1 MINIENTGLIIVDIQ
16 GNLAEQMYEKESLF
30 KQTSILIQGAKL
42 LNLPIIWVEQ
52 IPEKLGATHPEIA
65 KHLTGSAYAKSS
77 FSALGC
83 KDIKQAILSNDK
95 TDWIVAGIECHIC
108 VYQTVRDLLA
118 MDLRVHLAT
127 DAVSSRT
134 PENKQLGINAMQA
147 AGAKLTGSE
156 MALFE
161 LQQKAEGAAFKSL
174 IKLVK

>member
-1 MINIENTGLIIVDIQ
+1 MINRENTGLIIVDIQ
-16 GNLAEQMYEKESLF
+16 GNLAEQMHDKEILF
-30 KQTSILIQGAKL
+30 KQTAVLIQGAKL

-52 IPEKLGATHPEIA
+52 IPEKLGTTHPNIA
-65 KHLTGSAYAKSS
+65 KHLTGTAYAKSS
-77 FSALGC
+77 FSALGS
-83 KDIKQAILSNDK
+83 DEIKHAILANDK

-118 MDLRVHLAT
+118 MDLKVHLAT

-134 PENKQLGINAMQA
+134 LENKQLGINAMQT

-161 LQQKAEGAAFKSL
+161 LQQKAEGAVFKEL